1 LLATLFLARRLVNDR
16 SFSFPLL
23 FLRFADQ
30 ARLTDMFQ
38 RAQLWELHIEIYWAI
53 RPHLTAYPRPDMPVA
68 FGPRTQRRSSTSAL
82 SKEFI

>member
-53 RPHLTAYPRPDMPVA
+53 RPHLTAYPRPDMTGRVRAANAAPQLNLGS
-68 FGPRTQRRSSTSAL
+68 F
-82 SKEFI
+82 